1 MEKQFKKAAGISLLT
16 GAVFATMTMALH
28 PVGGSLEEIARKKG
42 VFLFTHS
49 LALFTI
55 PFLAFGF
62 WGLATALFTKSRLSF
77 LSFAI
82 SCFAL
87 IAVMVAGTV
96 NGFVLPGFASNYS
109 GSTVDGTV
117 LRAVRDYG
125 WILGSS
131 MNYIF
136 IAGLSLAIVMWSVIT
151 IATRQLSVWL
161 GWYGL
166 LIVAGTALGLL
177 LKFNF
182 NTKYGFGIFIFMIVS
197 WLIIASLQLI
207 FLSKN
212 KQSHE

>member
-62 WGLATALFTKSRLSF
+62 WGLATALLTKSRLSF

-82 SCFAL
+82 CCFAL

-96 NGFVLPGFASNYS
+96 NGFVLPVFASNYS

-117 LRAVRDYG
+117 LQTVRYYG

-131 MNYIF
+131 MDYIF
-136 IAGLSLAIVMWSVIT
+136 ITGLSLAIVLWSIIMIT
-151 IATRQLSVWL
+151 TRQLSVWL

-166 LIVAGTALGLL
+166 LIVAGTVLGLL

-182 NTKYGFGIFIFMIVS
+182 TTKYGFGLFIFTIVS
-197 WLIIASLQLI
+197 WLIVASLQLI
-207 FLSKN
+207 FASKN
-212 KQSHE
+212 RQSHE